1 MTRFFAVALTLVLA
15 GMLLVAGSLQPP
27 VSYTIE
33 PTSTEMYVEGGSTI
47 HDWSCPVKGLS
58 GSLRVDTAQTV
69 NASPASPLSG
79 VLSTQ
84 VSVPVNSIQCDKE
97 TMNEKLREA
106 LQMNAY
112 PEVYF
117 SLEDAQVS
125 PLPDSGAHWFAVD
138 ATGELI
144 LAGERRQID
153 LPVQGRRHDDG
164 TLRLTGSH
172 TIRLSDYDIDRPS
185 ALMGT
190 ITVSKEVTVHFDVT
204 ATPDTK

>member
-1 MTRFFAVALTLVLA
+1 MTRFLATAFTIVLA
-15 GMLLVAGSLQPP
+15 GTILVAGSLQPP

-33 PTSTEMYVEGGSTI
+33 PTPTEMYVEGGSTI
-47 HDWSCPVKGLS
+47 HDWSCPIKGLS
-58 GSLRVDTAQTV
+58 GSLRADTAQTEK
-69 NASPASPLSG
+69 ASPTSPLSG
-79 VLSTQ
+79 VSSTQ
-84 VSVPVNSIQCDKE
+84 VSVPVDSIQCDND

-117 SLEDAQVS
+117 SLEETQVS
-125 PLPDSGAHWFAVD
+125 PLPDSGSSWFSVD

-185 ALMGT
+185 AVMGT
-190 ITVSKEVTVHFDVT
+190 IKVSKEVTVHFDVT
-204 ATPDTK
+204 ATPDTN